1 MSMLRFPVA
10 ITIVLVALLSS
21 GCASLLEGF
30 QTSVEN
36 KVQQMLTGKFSK
48 LFTDGIDAV
57 ISELTTEG
65 GFLDD
70 PVVRIL
76 LPPPL
81 GLVLAV
87 ARDLHNNS
95 ENPQAVLLESLLNHA
110 AEDAIPVAGPLLKDM
125 IVNMDTA
132 ALQQMLESPEA
143 ATTDYLKEKGGEAV
157 KAAILPVVTKRL
169 EANGAIQLYGKLLEA
184 HQAAAAATQPV
195 TVPSSDGAAPAPST
209 TAQTHDGSAQPAGPA
224 TSPAA
229 TQAETTAA
237 SPTETAVPVTPEQ
250 LPAYV
255 AEQAV
260 NGLFKKV
267 AAKEMAIRD
276 QVNSTVEVPF

>member
-21 GCASLLEGF
+21 GCASLFEGF

-132 ALQQMLESPEA
+132 ALQEMLDSPEA

-184 HQAAAAATQPV
+184 QQAAAAATQPV
-195 TVPSSDGAAPAPST
+195 AVPSDAATPAPSATAQATNDTAQPAAPATST
-209 TAQTHDGSAQPAGPA
+209 
-224 TSPAA
+224 AA

-237 SPTETAVPVTPEQ
+237 LPAEAAAAVTPEQ

>member
-1 MSMLRFPVA
+1 MPTFFKPAFFKPRLR
-10 ITIVLVALLSS
+10 IVTLVLAVLLST

-30 QTSVEN
+30 QTSVSS
-36 KVQQMLTGKFSK
+36 KVQQMLTGKFTQ
-48 LFTDGIDAV
+48 LFTDSIDVV
-57 ISELTTEG
+57 IGQLAARG

-95 ENPQAVLLESLLNHA
+95 ENPQAVLLESLINHA
-110 AEDAIPVAGPLLKDM
+110 AEDAIPVAGPLLKDLVM
-125 IVNMDTA
+125 NMDTA
-132 ALQQMLESPEA
+132 ALQQALDSPEA
-143 ATTDYLKEKGGEAV
+143 ATTDYLKEKGGAAV

-184 HQAAAAATQPV
+184 QQAVDQAAAQTAPVAEAAATAAPDAATAETPAAASAAAAT
-195 TVPSSDGAAPAPST
+195 
-209 TAQTHDGSAQPAGPA
+209 
-224 TSPAA
+224 PAA
-229 TQAETTAA
+229 
-237 SPTETAVPVTPEQ
+237 VTPDK
-250 LPAYV
+250 LPDYV

-267 AAKEMAIRD
+267 AAQEMAVRD
-276 QVNSTVEVPF
+276 EVNSTVEMPF

>member
-143 ATTDYLKEKGGEAV
+143 ATTDYLKEKGGDAV
-157 KAAILPVVTKRL
+157 KAAILPVVTRRL

-184 HQAAAAATQPV
+184 HQVASAITQPAA
-195 TVPSSDGAAPAPST
+195 VPSTDGATPASSG
-209 TAQTHDGSAQPAGPA
+209 TAQTHDGTAQPAVPA

-229 TQAETTAA
+229 TQAETAAA
-237 SPTETAVPVTPEQ
+237 SPTETAAPVTPEQ